1 MTDDEKRYDMDPGYR
16 ARRNACGSAYQ
27 RANRQEINARQ
38 RRWRALGQKPT
49 PAQNRRNLLRRYG
62 LTEDD
67 FDRISA
73 GQDHACALCRK
84 APRDRLCVDHCHDAL
99 MLRSLLCR
107 KCNRGLGN
115 FDDNPDLLR
124 AAADYVEIWRI
135 IHARKG
141 PTAKPIRKKTPTPGK
156 RKELACPPTSSRPKK
171 PKPCD

>member
-1 MTDDEKRYDMDPGYR
+1 MMVDDKERYTGPKYR
-16 ARRNACGSAYQ
+16 EIRTAYGHAYD
-27 RANRQEINARQ
+27 RANRQKINAGA
-38 RRWRALGQKPT
+38 RRRRALGAKPT

-67 FDRISA
+67 FDRMLA

-115 FDDNPDLLR
+115 FDDDPGLLR

-141 PTAKPIRKKTPTPGK
+141 PTAKPIRKKDSKPKKGK
-156 RKELACPPTSSRPKK
+156 GIACPPTSSRPKK
-171 PKPCD
+171 PKPRV